1 MQYKVLINLLI
12 PETEESFEA
21 YIPINRTVYDVS
33 ELLADMIEAESKNI
47 SERKSLMLYDRRTG
61 MAYEVTKLIRE
72 TNIRNGSEVVAI
84 LQDNIK
90 EPEDSEIPKPEQKS
104 EEKINTLKKP
114 EIAKEMPSPQDSQ
127 TTINIDHK
135 E

>member
-90 EPEDSEIPKPEQKS
+90 ESEDSEIPKPEQKS

>member
-114 EIAKEMPSPQDSQ
+114 EIAKEVPSPQDSQ